1 MSFYQ
6 KYRSKNF
13 GELVGQEHI
22 SQTIREAVKTGKIV
36 HAYLFTGPRGIGKTS
51 TARILAKAINCETL
65 IKLKK
70 DGKDSTGEPC
80 DNCQSC
86 KDIAENRSV
95 DIMEIDAAS
104 HTGVDDVREIIE
116 RARLAP
122 TRSAKKVYIID
133 EVHMLSK
140 AAFNALLKTLEE
152 PPAHVVF
159 IMATTEVQKIPA
171 TILSRAQRY
180 DFHRATKDEIIKNL
194 KYVAKSEGITIDDD
208 SLDLIALAAEGG
220 HRDSLSLLEQ
230 AASLQD
236 NLTIVE
242 TRNILGIPKSEEVFQ
257 FLGAIFDNNP
267 EEGLKIARALFVDGS
282 DMVEFNKSII
292 ASLRKMMLMSVSRV
306 ELFDDT
312 KENISRMSSLIEKTT
327 IVELNKLIKIF
338 VEAGN
343 MLKDVSYPILPLEM
357 AVVEASAL
365 NIDNNAKVNQVPIS
379 ETPKTIEQ
387 NKSTISTEIEK
398 TISSIKPAKDISPQE
413 VPSAKIDDKKVEMPA
428 TSSKLQAEKGDKQSD
443 KIEDKNETVE
453 ASENKSEPKVN
464 TGKVAVPVWEMT
476 DDLWSRIVDEIK
488 KENTSLAALLRDA
501 KPLEVT
507 SELVNLSVKFAF
519 HKDKISETKNS
530 QFLEKIICEV
540 TGNNCQVKCTI
551 AEPKSKI
558 EKAVD
563 PEEIKKA
570 VEEIFE

>member
-22 SQTIREAVKTGKIV
+22 SQTIREAVRTGKIV

-65 IKLKK
+65 IKAKK
-70 DGKDSTGEPC
+70 DSKDSTGEPC

-86 KDIAENRSV
+86 KDIALNRSV

-122 TRSAKKVYIID
+122 TRAAKKVYIID

-180 DFHRATKDEIIKNL
+180 DFHRATKEEIIKNL
-194 KYVAKSEGITIDDD
+194 KFVAKSEGIKIDDD

-230 AASLQD
+230 AASLQN

-257 FLGAIFDNNP
+257 FLGAIFNKDS
-267 EEGLKIARALFVDGS
+267 EEGLKIARALFVEGG
-282 DMVEFNKSII
+282 DMIEFNKSIVNALRKIMLLI
-292 ASLRKMMLMSVSRV
+292 ASKE

-312 KENISRMSSLIEKTT
+312 KENIVKMKELTKKTD
-327 IVELNKLIKIF
+327 ILELNKLIKIF
-338 VEAGN
+338 IEAGN
-343 MLKDVSYPILPLEM
+343 LLKDVTYPILPLEM
-357 AVVEASAL
+357 AIVEASTNTGMPNVKL
-365 NIDNNAKVNQVPIS
+365 QITN
-379 ETPKTIEQ
+379 
-387 NKSTISTEIEK
+387 
-398 TISSIKPAKDISPQE
+398 E
-413 VPSAKIDDKKVEMPA
+413 VPSTKSQTLKPEITQPVSELRTPNSELPA
-428 TSSKLQAEKGDKQSD
+428 ADPEPSTTVPEPLTADRQPQTEKPSESKE
-443 KIEDKNETVE
+443 
-453 ASENKSEPKVN
+453 N
-464 TGKVAVPVWEMT
+464 TGKVAVPVWEMS
-476 DDLWSRIVDEIK
+476 DDIWSRIIDEIK

-507 SELVNLSVKFAF
+507 SELVHLSVKFAF
-519 HKDKISETKNS
+519 HKDKISEKKNS
-530 QFLEKIICEV
+530 QFLEKVICDV
-540 TGNNCQVKCTI
+540 TGNNCMVRCSV
-551 AEPKSKI
+551 AEAKPKI
-558 EKAVD
+558 EKPAD

>member
-22 SQTIREAVKTGKIV
+22 SQTIREAVRTGKIV

-65 IKLKK
+65 IKAKK
-70 DGKDSTGEPC
+70 DSKDSTGEPC

-86 KDIAENRSV
+86 KDIALNRSV

-122 TRSAKKVYIID
+122 TRAAKKVYIID

-180 DFHRATKDEIIKNL
+180 DFHRATKEEIIKNL
-194 KYVAKSEGITIDDD
+194 KFVAKSEGIKIDDD

-230 AASLQD
+230 AASLQN

-257 FLGAIFDNNP
+257 FLGAIFNKDS
-267 EEGLKIARALFVDGS
+267 EEGLKIARALFVEGG
-282 DMVEFNKSII
+282 DMIEFNKSIVNALRKIMLLI
-292 ASLRKMMLMSVSRV
+292 ASKE

-312 KENISRMSSLIEKTT
+312 KENIVKMKELTKKTD
-327 IVELNKLIKIF
+327 ILELNKLIKIF
-338 VEAGN
+338 IEAGN
-343 MLKDVSYPILPLEM
+343 LLKDVTYPILPLEM
-357 AVVEASAL
+357 AIVEASSSISKPEFL
-365 NIDNNAKVNQVPIS
+365 ISNQTPSAKSPILKP
-379 ETPKTIEQ
+379 EITHAV
-387 NKSTISTEIEK
+387 ISTETEK
-398 TISSIKPAKDISPQE
+398 SHERTGSLANFR
-413 VPSAKIDDKKVEMPA
+413 DDKKEELD
-428 TSSKLQAEKGDKQSD
+428 SR
-443 KIEDKNETVE
+443 IE
-453 ASENKSEPKVN
+453 SENDKKKVDISEIEKVEKPSESKEN
-464 TGKVAVPVWEMT
+464 TGKVAVPVWEMS
-476 DDLWSRIVDEIK
+476 DDIWSRIIDEIK

-507 SELVNLSVKFAF
+507 SELVHLSVKFAF
-519 HKDKISETKNS
+519 HKDKISEKKNS
-530 QFLEKIICEV
+530 QFLEKVICDV
-540 TGNNCQVKCTI
+540 TGNNCMVRCSV
-551 AEPKSKI
+551 AEAKPKI
-558 EKAVD
+558 EKPAD